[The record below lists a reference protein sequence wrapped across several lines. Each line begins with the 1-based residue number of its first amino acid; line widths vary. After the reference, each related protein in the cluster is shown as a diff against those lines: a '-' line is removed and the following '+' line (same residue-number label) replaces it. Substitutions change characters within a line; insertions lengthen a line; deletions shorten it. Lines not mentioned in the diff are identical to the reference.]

1 MKTGYFSR
9 AEPTIFLIA
18 LLELL
23 HRPSGSKTYIGLRT
37 PTRVLK
43 NKQTMYP
50 EVEEVFQWIRVGIS
64 SCRGS

>member
-43 NKQTMYP
+43 NKQTNKQCTLRWKKY
-50 EVEEVFQWIRVGIS
+50 FSG
-64 SCRGS
+64 